1 MRLPQDNAK
10 GYRVSVVSYCK
21 PVLKGV
27 FSFEKAFNMA

>member
-27 FSFEKAFNMA
+27 FSFEKTFNMA